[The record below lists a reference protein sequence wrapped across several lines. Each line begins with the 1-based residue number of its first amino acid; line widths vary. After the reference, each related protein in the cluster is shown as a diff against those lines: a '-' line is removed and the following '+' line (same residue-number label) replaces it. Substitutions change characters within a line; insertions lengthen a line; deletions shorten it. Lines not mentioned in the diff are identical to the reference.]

1 MVPRSKRTNKEVG
14 EEMRTAIVYY
24 SMSGNTAYV
33 AEKIAEG
40 IKASGEVDIIRI
52 EPKKAY
58 PDKGA
63 KKFFWGGKSAV
74 MGETPILL
82 PYEFNIDKY
91 DRIIFGTP
99 VWASTFVPPLRT
111 FINDNPDVK
120 DKKIAVFACF
130 SGGGADK
137 ALNKMKKYLGI
148 ERFEAE
154 LILIDPK
161 ERVKEEDDEKIVEF
175 CSALI

>member
-1 MVPRSKRTNKEVG
+1 MK
-14 EEMRTAIVYY
+14 TAIIYY
-24 SMSGNTAYV
+24 SMSGNTKYV
-33 AEKIAEG
+33 ADKITDG
-40 IKASGEVDIIRI
+40 IKTSGEVDIIRI

-74 MGETPILL
+74 MGETPALQ
-82 PYEFNIDKY
+82 PYEFNIEKY

-120 DKKIAVFACF
+120 DKKIAVFTCF

-137 ALNKMKKYLGI
+137 AIDKMKKYLGI
-148 ERFEAE
+148 EKFEAE

-161 ERVKEEDDEKIVEF
+161 DNIKDEDDVKIAEF
-175 CSALI
+175 CSMLM

>member
-1 MVPRSKRTNKEVG
+1 MK
-14 EEMRTAIVYY
+14 TAIVYY
-24 SMSGNTAYV
+24 SMSGNTKYV
-33 AEKIAEG
+33 ADKIVDG

-58 PDKGA
+58 PAKGA

-74 MGETPILL
+74 MGEEPALQ
-82 PYEFNIDKY
+82 PYEFNVEKY

-111 FINDNPDVK
+111 FINENPEVK
-120 DKKIAVFACF
+120 DKKIAVFICF

-137 ALNKMKKYLGI
+137 AIDKMKKYIGI
-148 ERFEAE
+148 EKFETE
-154 LILIDPK
+154 LILTDPK
-161 ERVKEEDDEKIVEF
+161 DNVKEEDNVKIAEF
-175 CSALI
+175 CSALV

>member
-1 MVPRSKRTNKEVG
+1 MK
-14 EEMRTAIVYY
+14 TAIVYY
-24 SMSGNTAYV
+24 SMSGNTKYV
-33 AEKIAEG
+33 ADKIADKVKVSE
-40 IKASGEVDIIRI
+40 EVDIIRI

-74 MGETPILL
+74 MGETPALQ
-82 PYEFNIDKY
+82 PYEFNIEKY

-111 FINDNPDVK
+111 FINDHPDVK
-120 DKKIAVFACF
+120 DKKIAVFTCF

-137 ALNKMKKYLGI
+137 AIDKMKKYIGI
-148 ERFEAE
+148 EKFEAE

-161 ERVKEEDDEKIVEF
+161 DRVKEEDDEKIAEF
-175 CSALI
+175 CLMLM

>member
-1 MVPRSKRTNKEVG
+1 MK
-14 EEMRTAIVYY
+14 TAIIYY
-24 SMSGNTAYV
+24 SMCGNTKYV
-33 AEKIAEG
+33 ADKIAEG

-74 MGETPILL
+74 MGETPALQ
-82 PYEFNIDKY
+82 PYEFNVDKY

-99 VWASTFVPPLRT
+99 VWASTFVPPLKT
-111 FINDNPDVK
+111 FINENPDIK
-120 DKKIAVFACF
+120 NKKIAVFTCF

-137 ALNKMKKYLGI
+137 AIEKMKKYIGI
-148 ERFEAE
+148 DKFEAE

-161 ERVKEEDDEKIVEF
+161 DKIKEDDDVKIAEF
-175 CSALI
+175 CLMLG

>member
-1 MVPRSKRTNKEVG
+1 
-14 EEMRTAIVYY
+14 MRTAIVYY
-24 SMSGNTAYV
+24 SMSGNTKYV
-33 AEKIAEG
+33 ADKIADG

-58 PDKGA
+58 PAKGA

-74 MGETPILL
+74 MGETPALQ
-82 PYEFNIDKY
+82 PYEFSVEKY

-99 VWASTFVPPLRT
+99 VWASTFAPPIRT
-111 FINDNPDVK
+111 FINENPAVK
-120 DKKIAVFACF
+120 DKKIAVFTCF

-137 ALNKMKKYLGI
+137 AIDKLKKYLGI
-148 ERFEAE
+148 EGFEVE

-161 ERVKEEDDEKIVEF
+161 DNEKEEDDGKIAEF
-175 CSALI
+175 CSALA

>member
-1 MVPRSKRTNKEVG
+1 MK
-14 EEMRTAIVYY
+14 TAIVYY
-24 SMSGNTAYV
+24 SMSGNTKYV
-33 AEKIAEG
+33 ADKIADKVKISE
-40 IKASGEVDIIRI
+40 EVDIIRI

-74 MGETPILL
+74 MGETPALQ
-82 PYEFNIDKY
+82 PYEFNIEKY

-111 FINDNPDVK
+111 FINDHPDVK
-120 DKKIAVFACF
+120 NKKIAVFTCF

-137 ALNKMKKYLGI
+137 AIDKMKKYIGI
-148 ERFEAE
+148 EKFEAE

-161 ERVKEEDDEKIVEF
+161 DRVKEEDDEKIAEF
-175 CSALI
+175 CLMLM